1 MVAGKPFEVSREVY
15 ERARANT
22 FEPEKHNAYYMA
34 EEDEKKLFSASIL
47 CGYGLYDCKVH
58 EKDGKYICTWMR
70 GSSCD

>member
-1 MVAGKPFEVSREVY
+1 MVVGKPFEVSREVY

-22 FEPEKHNAYYMA
+22 IEPEKRTAYYMA
-34 EEDEKKLFSASIL
+34 EEDEEKLFPVSIR
-47 CGYGLYDCKVH
+47 CGYGLYDCKVY